1 MDYNYVGIQGRF
13 VADPELAETASGISV
28 VTFRLANERGYGEN
42 KKTNFFNCV
51 AWRNTAESIANFFK
65 KGKQILVV
73 GELQTRSYEDNE
85 GKKRIVTDILVKE
98 FYFCDTRQSDE
109 GNSTSKAENGH
120 KAKPRGQISL
130 EEMDDESGLP
140 F

>member
-1 MDYNYVGIQGRF
+1 MDFNKVGIQGRF
-13 VADPELAETASGISV
+13 VADPELAETPSGVPV
-28 VTFRLANERGYGEN
+28 VTFRIASDSGFGDN
-42 KKTNFFNCV
+42 KRTNFFNCV

-65 KGKQILVV
+65 KGKQILAY

-98 FYFCDTRQSDE
+98 FFFCDTRQSDE
-109 GNSTSKAENGH
+109 GNSTPKAENGH
-120 KAKPRGQISL
+120 KPKQMSL
-130 EEMDDESGLP
+130 TEVEDDSGLP

>member
-1 MDYNYVGIQGRF
+1 MDYNDVGIQGRF

-51 AWRNTAESIANFFK
+51 AWRNTAETIANFFK

-98 FYFCDTRQSDE
+98 FYFCDSKPNGE
-109 GNSTSKAENGH
+109 GNSPSKAENGY
-120 KAKPRGQISL
+120 KPKQMSL
-130 EEMDDESGLP
+130 TEVEDDSGLP